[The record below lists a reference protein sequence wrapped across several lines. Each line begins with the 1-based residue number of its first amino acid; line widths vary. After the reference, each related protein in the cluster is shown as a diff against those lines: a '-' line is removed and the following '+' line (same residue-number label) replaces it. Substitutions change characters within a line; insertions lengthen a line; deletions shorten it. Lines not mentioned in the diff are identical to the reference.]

1 MVITITTNCRHLCY
15 NIIMKKVISFL
26 TTWLI
31 LLGLVFGYY
40 VAVSNGLTS
49 TPFGLQLRRF
59 IGMTLAMTIVIW
71 LLRAYVPHC
80 YWFGFGAIGI
90 IWALAYPLPYWICF
104 HDSVPYFSTH
114 HDMAFGGYFFV
125 SMCLIAYLLRVLTGV
140 TCASLI
146 TSIIEWVALLPPIFQ
161 MLYLSY
167 YGMVITNPAILAI
180 WQTTP
185 SEAKEYLLS
194 AGGYP
199 GIILLLIALVVLFI
213 ILFLSNRYILN
224 HTIPCSKKLLI
235 IILIAALS
243 AGSYTF
249 TTGIRHIILVEMF
262 SDIKQYFENSKEFT
276 KYHAD
281 NFAKLKITPTQ
292 PPFTKPG
299 TILVVIGESASRQFM
314 SAYNNQY
321 PVNTTPW
328 LKQQKNTSNF
338 YLFDKV
344 RACAGQT
351 VPVLEKALTEKNL
364 VNNLEFKH
372 CVSIIDVAKK
382 GGYHT
387 YWFSNQSHTDESA
400 TPVTLVAETADVRKW
415 TNVDSDSWQYDEQL
429 VPLLKTIDPAQ
440 NNFVVLHLIG
450 SHTAF
455 ENRFPKNFAEPA
467 KTLIGNY
474 EKSLQYT
481 DSNLQEFYEY
491 AKDNLNL
498 RAMLYFSDH
507 GTVPKDVRQAGETR
521 DAHYEIPFFIYLSDE
536 YKTACPNSTQTLTD
550 KQHTAFTNDI
560 VYDIVVEMLNVEAIK
575 NSN

>member
-1 MVITITTNCRHLCY
+1 
-15 NIIMKKVISFL
+15 MKKVIPFL
-26 TTWLI
+26 ATWLI

-40 VAVSNGLTS
+40 VAVSNGLTA

-59 IGMTLAMTIVIW
+59 TAMTLVMTIVIW
-71 LLRAYVPHC
+71 LLRAYVPTY
-80 YWFGFGAIGI
+80 YWLGFGSIGI
-90 IWALAYPLPYWICF
+90 IWALAYPLPYWIF
-104 HDSVPYFSTH
+104 YHNSVPYFSTH

-125 SMCLIAYLLRVLTGV
+125 SMCLVAYLLRVLTCV

-167 YGMVITNPAILAI
+167 YGTVITNPAILAI

-194 AGGYP
+194 AGGYT
-199 GIILLLIALVVLFI
+199 GLALLLVALITLFV
-213 ILFLSNRYILN
+213 ILFFFNRYILKQVLSCN
-224 HTIPCSKKLLI
+224 KKTLI
-235 IILIAALS
+235 IILIAALA

-249 TTGIRHIILVEMF
+249 TKGIRHIILVEMF
-262 SDIKQYFENSKEFT
+262 SDIKQYFENSEEFA

-281 NFAKLKITPTQ
+281 NFAKLKITPAQ

-299 TILVVIGESASRQFM
+299 TILIVIGESASRQFM

-328 LKQQKNTSNF
+328 LKQQKNNNNF
-338 YLFDKV
+338 YLFEKV

-364 VNNLEFKH
+364 INNLEFKH

-382 GGYHT
+382 AGYKT
-387 YWFSNQSHTDESA
+387 YWFSNQSRMDETA
-400 TPVTLVAETADVRKW
+400 TPITLVAETADVTEW

-429 VPLLKTIDPAQ
+429 LPLLKTIDPAQ

-455 ENRFPKNFAEPA
+455 ENRFPKNFTEPA

-507 GTVPKDVRQAGETR
+507 GAVPKDVRQAEETR

-536 YKTACPNSTQTLTD
+536 YKTACPDSTEKLANR
-550 KQHTAFTNDI
+550 QHHAFTNDI
-560 VYDIVVEMLNVEAIK
+560 VYDIVFEMLNVK
-575 NSN
+575 KK

>member
-1 MVITITTNCRHLCY
+1 
-15 NIIMKKVISFL
+15 MKKVIPFL
-26 TTWLI
+26 ATWLI

-40 VAVSNGLTS
+40 VAVSNGLTA

-59 IGMTLAMTIVIW
+59 TAMTLVMTIVIW
-71 LLRAYVPHC
+71 LLRAYVPTY
-80 YWFGFGAIGI
+80 YWLGFGSIGI
-90 IWALAYPLPYWICF
+90 IWALAYPLPYWICY
-104 HDSVPYFSTH
+104 HNSVPYFSTH

-146 TSIIEWVALLPPIFQ
+146 TSIIEWLALLPPIFQ

-167 YGMVITNPAILAI
+167 YGTVVTNPAILAI

-194 AGGYP
+194 AGGYT
-199 GIILLLIALVVLFI
+199 GVSILLVALVILLV
-213 ILFLSNRYILN
+213 ILFSFNKQVLKQVL
-224 HTIPCSKKLLI
+224 PCSKKS
-235 IILIAALS
+235 LIAMLVVTLT

-249 TTGIRHIILVEMF
+249 TRGVRHIILVEMF
-262 SDIKQYFENSKEFT
+262 SDIKQYFENSEEFA
-276 KYHAD
+276 KYHTD
-281 NFAKLKITPTQ
+281 NFARLKITPNH
-292 PPFTKPG
+292 PPFDQPG

-314 SAYNNQY
+314 SAFNNQY

-328 LKQQKNTSNF
+328 LKRQKDSANF

-364 VNNLEFKH
+364 TNNLEFKH

-382 GGYHT
+382 AGYQT
-387 YWFSNQSHTDESA
+387 YWFSNQSRMDETA
-400 TPVTLVAETADVRKW
+400 TPITLVAETADATEW
-415 TNVDSDSWQYDEQL
+415 TNVDSDSWQYDGQL
-429 VPLLKTIDPAQ
+429 IPLLKTINPTQ

-450 SHTAF
+450 SHAVF
-455 ENRFPKNFAEPA
+455 ENRFPNSFAEPA

-481 DSNLQEFYEY
+481 DSNLQEFYNY

-507 GTVPKDVRQAGETR
+507 GTVPKDVRRAEETR
-521 DAHYEIPFFIYLSDE
+521 DAHYEIPFFIYLSNE
-536 YKTACPNSTQTLTD
+536 YKTACPDSTEKLVNR
-550 KQHTAFTNDI
+550 QHTAFTNDI
-560 VYDIVVEMLNVEAIK
+560 IYDIVVEILNIKAI
-575 NSN
+575 SG